1 MYDKLKI
8 IFLLFLFISVLFLN
22 CKTTNPVQ
30 ELIRTDLQHVPE
42 YTIILEDMDQKGFF
56 SKDYFHK
63 YKILTGTGDTTNF
76 GVNERVTDWI
86 NVPGRFYQQN
96 EQYLGMAIASKVPG
110 GEIIQTA
117 NPPGYQYIGDSRYG
131 EWRTDERGNSFWE
144 FYGKYALFQNLLFG
158 SSTPGLLDNR
168 RIERGDFESY
178 RRSREQNRPF
188 FGRNNE
194 YGTWGTQTE
203 KNKPSFFERNKQRMA
218 QRRADFSSRVRSKI
232 GRSSSFRS
240 SRSFGRG
247 K

>member
-1 MYDKLKI
+1 MHDKLKL

-22 CKTTNPVQ
+22 CKTSSPVQ
-30 ELIRTDLQHVPE
+30 EIIRNDLQSVPE
-42 YTIILEDMDQKGFF
+42 WTIILEDMDQKGFF
-56 SKDYFHK
+56 SKDYYHK

-76 GVNERVTDWI
+76 GLNERVTDWI
-86 NVPGRFYQQN
+86 NVPRRFYQRN

-110 GEIIQTA
+110 QEA
-117 NPPGYQYIGDSRYG
+117 NYMATPPGYQYVGDSRYG

-144 FYGKYALFQNLLFG
+144 FYGKYALFRDLLFG
-158 SSTPGLLDNR
+158 SPTSGLFDTR
-168 RIERGDFESY
+168 RIDRDDFDSY
-178 RRSREQNRPF
+178 RRSKDQNRPF
-188 FGRNNE
+188 FGRKNE

-203 KNKPSFFERNKQRMA
+203 KTKPSFFERNKQRMA